1 MSPHLDNPSPPSSN
15 NTSASLVE
23 VAGYIL
29 AATALSALISAPL
42 LVGLLPKATTG
53 LIVPIAQLTPLI
65 VALVFFA
72 VLKKHPQHHLAR
84 LRDVLALR
92 WASSTKAIIVG
103 LGFLIVISAL
113 QALTTL
119 ATGRTFAAS
128 DDIALAAIAVIP
140 VLLMQCVF
148 ALGEEFGWR
157 GWLASRTTGW
167 SFPKAAATQ
176 SIAWTLWHLPV
187 VPLILSTATIE
198 FALSYLVSIASWA
211 PFFLAVR
218 LRSGS
223 VWPAVVLHGGIN
235 SIRVFF
241 LQSVFASGEGINW
254 WVEAAGVILW
264 LAAAA
269 WVMSKSFQL
278 IPCASSQIVKE

>member
-1 MSPHLDNPSPPSSN
+1 MLFRS
-15 NTSASLVE
+15 
-23 VAGYIL
+23 
-29 AATALSALISAPL
+29 
-42 LVGLLPKATTG
+42 
-53 LIVPIAQLTPLI
+53 
-65 VALVFFA
+65 
-72 VLKKHPQHHLAR
+72 
-84 LRDVLALR
+84 
-92 WASSTKAIIVG
+92 
-103 LGFLIVISAL
+103 
-113 QALTTL
+113 
-119 ATGRTFAAS
+119 
-128 DDIALAAIAVIP
+128 
-140 VLLMQCVF
+140 
-148 ALGEEFGWR
+148 
-157 GWLASRTTGW
+157 
-167 SFPKAAATQ
+167 
-176 SIAWTLWHLPV
+176 TLWHLPV

-198 FALSYLVSIASWA
+198 FALAYLVSIASWA